1 MSLLN
6 VLKATRLH
14 RTLTVLGTLMIPVA
28 FANKVNMDVIFLCLS
43 LVILYAAVG
52 IQNARKDNDYFLP
65 KYSEK
70 IILVLVVLSFLVSLK
85 NLTNFV
91 IVLTT
96 FLMGL
101 FYNFYSRYILFMD
114 VTTVATT
121 HHALPMVGASLL
133 LGVDLYLTFK
143 LTLFIYAVCWL
154 FIHIKNLK
162 DRDED
167 KKRNYKTIA
176 TEFRNYKKLSLIF
189 LEASFVLMFL
199 GYFFFNFTIS
209 YLFLLIILCAVK
221 VIISRNIIMNKTEK
235 ALDLLRFMGILFLY
249 SIAIQKVKSFSILL
263 FCSIPI
269 ISYFFILTYQFLN
282 TKNLHLAYWHLPRN

>member
-1 MSLLN
+1 MSFLN
-6 VLKATRLH
+6 LLKATRLH

-52 IQNARKDNDYFLP
+52 IQNARKDKDYFLP

-91 IVLTT
+91 IILTT

-114 VTTVATT
+114 VTTVAAT

-133 LGVDLYLTFK
+133 LGLDLYLTFK
-143 LTLFIYAVCWL
+143 LTLFIYVVCWL

-189 LEASFVLMFL
+189 FEASFVLMFL
-199 GYFFFNFTIS
+199 GYFFFDFTIS
-209 YLFLLIILCAVK
+209 YLFLLIILYAMK
-221 VIISRNIIMNKTEK
+221 VIISRNIIINKTEK
-235 ALDLLRFMGILFLY
+235 ALDLLRFMGIFFLY
-249 SIAIQKVKSFSILL
+249 SIAIQKVKSFNILL
-263 FCSIPI
+263 FCSIPL

-282 TKNLHLAYWHLPRN
+282 TKNLHLAYWHLPRK